1 MLIWCLPASYFSG
14 KFEVLPRTT
23 PANWPLVCSRRSM
36 KSKLLDD
43 GPEKIR
49 ALIMDSADEAASA
62 IASFA
67 REKKLRGS
75 HLTAIGGFSRATLGY
90 FDWETKTYLK
100 IPIHEQAEVLSL
112 IGDIA
117 MGESEPK
124 VHAHVVARLRDG
136 STRGGHLLE
145 GLGRPMLAITI
156 AESPKN
162 LEKKFDPAS
171 QLALTAL

>member
-1 MLIWCLPASYFSG
+1 
-14 KFEVLPRTT
+14 
-23 PANWPLVCSRRSM
+23 M

-43 GPEKIR
+43 GLEKTW
-49 ALIMDSADEAASA
+49 ALIMDSGDEAASSL
-62 IASFA
+62 ASFA
-67 REKKLRGS
+67 HEKNLRGS

-90 FDWETKTYLK
+90 YDWETKTYLK
-100 IPIHEQAEVLSL
+100 IPIHEQVEVLSL

-117 MGESEPK
+117 MEKSEPK
-124 VHAHVVARLRDG
+124 VHVHVVVGLRDG

-145 GLGRPMLAITI
+145 GVVRPTLEIVI

-171 QLALTAL
+171 QLTLIAL